1 MEPTSS
7 QTSSEPSPGSDDR
20 RALVAW
26 SVLVGFLVLLAFAG
40 QAGGA
45 GAEEDAGQAFF
56 EYSFSA
62 TAVVFY
68 CIMVGLTLLIA
79 RFLPRPRRDLGL
91 RRSGLRYVWLGL
103 AVALGGIVVS
113 AALEPLFR
121 AGEAQGLTPERW
133 QDDRAAA
140 FVLSA
145 LAVVLV
151 APFAEELLFRG
162 LGIRVLAFLG
172 SAVAIVVTSLAF
184 ALVHGLLVA
193 LPSLGLFAV
202 GLAWL
207 RLRSDSIWPP
217 FVAHAAYNL
226 TGVLLAL
233 YISLNP
239 DEAALLRALF

>member
-7 QTSSEPSPGSDDR
+7 PTSSEPSSEPDDR

-26 SVLVGFLVLLAFAG
+26 AVLVGLLVLLAFGG
-40 QAGGA
+40 QAA
-45 GAEEDAGQAFF
+45 GSGDDEEAGQAFF
-56 EYSFSA
+56 EYAFSA
-62 TAVVFY
+62 TAIVFY
-68 CIMVGLTLLIA
+68 GIMVGLTLLIA
-79 RFLPRPRRDLGL
+79 RFFRRPRLELGL
-91 RRSGLRYVWLGL
+91 RGFPIRYLWLGL

-113 AALEPLFR
+113 AALEPLLR

-133 QDDRAAA
+133 QADRAPA

-145 LAVVLV
+145 LVVVLV

-162 LGIRVLAFLG
+162 LGVRVLAFAG

-193 LPSLGLFAV
+193 VPSLGLFAV

-207 RLRSDSIWPP
+207 RIRSESVWPA

-226 TGVLLAL
+226 VGVLLAL

-239 DEAALLRALF
+239 DEVESIRDLF